1 MVKLMVRVRSIMP
14 TVTCTKDNFT
24 MIKQTAMESTPIK
37 AIKSMKGGGNQI
49 SNMAREKRLC
59 QTAQNLRAGFY
70 MVKRTAMVKTFGV
83 ITRPIRAIGKTM
95 TSMVKVPIVG
105 QIRELI
111 VVAGNLISFMDMV
124 FILGQTVEAM
134 SANT

>member
-1 MVKLMVRVRSIMP
+1 MGKLMVRVRSIMP

-24 MIKQTAMESTPIK
+24 TIKQTAMESTPIK
-37 AIKSMKGGGNQI
+37 ALKSMKVGGNQI

-59 QTAQNLRAGFY
+59 RMAQNLRADFF
-70 MVKRTAMVKTFGV
+70 MVKRTDMVKTIGA
-83 ITRPIRAIGKTM
+83 ITLPIRAIGKTM